1 MMIDRVV
8 RVRAVPRP
16 GETVAA
22 QSAATFAGG
31 KGANQA
37 AAAALCGARVRMLG
51 RGGAD
56 SRFIVD
62 ALRAAGVD
70 TRAIALA
77 DDCGGAATVMVA
89 DDGQNAIVIAP
100 EANMRIGVREI
111 ERFLEGASQGDIA
124 LFQNEC
130 SCLHEGIAAA
140 AARGL
145 RVWLNAAPADA
156 RLGSLRFEKLAGLV
170 VNETEAEAMTGEHD
184 PARALEA
191 LAARMPA
198 GTVIVT
204 LGAAGAIAAVGRA
217 RSAHRGFTVD
227 AVDTVGCG
235 DAFVGAFL
243 AAVAG
248 GADVLRALAC
258 GNAAGALTAMR
269 EGAMPAL
276 PTRSEVDAAAIRAE
290 GSRLVRG
297 APSGLG
303 GKPACCEGCGYELA
317 ANAVGGACPECGR
330 VIRPAR
336 FGGQWVDPR
345 MRRRFAAGAWL
356 FTGGAAM
363 LASGVGVILV
373 VESLGIFR
381 WTRWREF
388 ATLGL
393 LLCSQIVLPLAMV
406 LLVRAGSTRRRWA
419 AGELGALARLAGLVV
434 LAAAAAGWFMAHRQA
449 ITHGCL
455 ILIVVSD
462 ALFVRELDRI
472 GAGSAVA
479 RVPRLRIAVLAAL
492 AVISAGLWIAED
504 FRGGIPYPA
513 FLCTTAVSCFMAVE
527 LLLFARRMRALERA

>member
-1 MMIDRVV
+1 VV

-51 RGGAD
+51 RGGSD

-62 ALRAAGVD
+62 ALRAAGVE
-70 TRAIALA
+70 TRAIAL
-77 DDCGGAATVMVA
+77 DDACAGAATVMVA

-100 EANMRIGVREI
+100 EANMRIGVREV

-170 VNETEAEAMTGEHD
+170 VNETEAEAMTGERD

-217 RSAHRGFTVD
+217 RYAHRGFVVD

-243 AAVAG
+243 AAVAE
-248 GADVLRALAC
+248 GADILRALAC
-258 GNAAGALTAMR
+258 GNAAGALAAMR

-276 PTRSEVDAAAIRAE
+276 PTKVEVDAAAIRAE
-290 GSRLVRG
+290 GSRLVRS

-303 GKPACCEGCGYELA
+303 GKPARCEECGYELA
-317 ANAVGGACPECGR
+317 ANAVGDACPECGR
-330 VIRPAR
+330 VILPAR
-336 FGGQWVDPR
+336 FGGQWADLR
-345 MRRRFAAGAWL
+345 MRRRFVAGSWL

-373 VESLGIFR
+373 VDLIDIFR
-381 WTRWREF
+381 WTRWMEF

-393 LLCSQIVLPLAMV
+393 LLCSQMVLPLAMV

-419 AGELGALARLAGLVV
+419 IGEIGALVRIGGLAVI
-434 LAAAAAGWFMAHRQA
+434 AAAAAGWFSAPRPA
-449 ITHGCL
+449 ITHACFV
-455 ILIVVSD
+455 LIVVSD
-462 ALFVRELDRI
+462 GLFVRELDRI
-472 GAGSAVA
+472 CAGSGVA
-479 RVPRLRIAVLAAL
+479 RVPRVRIAALAAL
-492 AVISAGLWIAED
+492 VAISAGLWIAEYI
-504 FRGGIPYPA
+504 RGGVPYLV
-513 FLCTTAVSCFMAVE
+513 FLCLAAVSCFVAVE
-527 LLLFARRMRALERA
+527 LVLLARRLRARERA